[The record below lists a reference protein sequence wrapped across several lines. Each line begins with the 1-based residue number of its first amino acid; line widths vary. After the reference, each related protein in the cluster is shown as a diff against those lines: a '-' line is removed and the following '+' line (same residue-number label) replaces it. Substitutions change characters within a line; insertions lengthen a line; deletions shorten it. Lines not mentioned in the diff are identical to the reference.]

1 MRITAALLVP
11 LLMAGAA
18 SAQNTGAQ
26 NTGAP
31 APAAEQAPLMT
42 APRPDDKP
50 TTEPTAS
57 PSGVSGAAPSDEL
70 QKAAPSVAAT
80 PPMLSA
86 AEARTLIGKEVRTRD
101 GQTGGA
107 IRDFTLSGED
117 GPVERVVL
125 ESNSKLV
132 SLPADMLRVDA
143 GGANAVVDLPQDTLS
158 SAPEFTYKEGEKT
171 LVGKP

>member
-1 MRITAALLVP
+1 MRIAAALLLAP
-11 LLMAGAA
+11 LVIAGAA
-18 SAQNTGAQ
+18 SAQTTN
-26 NTGAP
+26 AP
-31 APAAEQAPLMT
+31 TPAADQAPLMT
-42 APRPDDKP
+42 APRPDDKA
-50 TTEPTAS
+50 TTDPTAS
-57 PSGVSGAAPSDEL
+57 QSGVSGAAPSDEL

-80 PPMLSA
+80 PPMLTA

-125 ESNSKLV
+125 ESGAKLV
-132 SLPADMLRVDA
+132 SVPADMLRVDA
-143 GGANAVVDLPQDTLS
+143 AGANAVVDLPQTALS

-171 LVGKP
+171 LVGK